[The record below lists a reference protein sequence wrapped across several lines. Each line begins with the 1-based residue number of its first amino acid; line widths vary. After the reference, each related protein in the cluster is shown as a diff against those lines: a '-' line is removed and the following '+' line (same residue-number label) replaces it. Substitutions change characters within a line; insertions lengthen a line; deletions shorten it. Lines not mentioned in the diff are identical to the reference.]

1 MYDFMASFEENTDG
15 DYRSTAHPADAVP
28 HLLASANAEHNS
40 LRIKELDS
48 WYRLYAE
55 KRENPL
61 LVKSCSSFVPTST
74 LKVWKHIFKL
84 THLHL
89 KFGNTFLLRFCP
101 IFLWKKCS
109 SKVLDRSMEND
120 TLKLPISALKCL
132 FSCPALLWLWCYNM
146 HGFTM

>member
-1 MYDFMASFEENTDG
+1 MYDFLSGFEEKSDG
-15 DYRSTAHPADAVP
+15 DFVSSSHPADAVP

-61 LVKSCSSFVPTST
+61 LIKSCSAFVPTSI
-74 LKVWKHIFKL
+74 LKVWKHIFPFTKSY
-84 THLHL
+84 
-89 KFGNTFLLRFCP
+89 TFPF
-101 IFLWKKCS
+101 FFKKNMFS
-109 SKVLDRSMEND
+109 SKVLDRSMESD

-132 FSCPALLWLWCYNM
+132 YYIIPWCNFWFIPNYCWSHDLSPRALWP
-146 HGFTM
+146 